1 MLLTAV
7 LLLLQ
12 APPLQLL
19 CFDLIMAPSRAR
31 AGRWA
36 GCGRQDMDHP
46 NYFLTRGDWDQ
57 LNSASSMETKMG
69 VIADRLQAPVSYVA
83 RLSTRELQL
92 HVRCVVRGVAPRRIR
107 AVAPCLSLHRRSGWS
122 ARRTTPCAPSAL
134 LCAC

>member
-1 MLLTAV
+1 
-7 LLLLQ
+7 
-12 APPLQLL
+12 
-19 CFDLIMAPSRAR
+19 
-31 AGRWA
+31 
-36 GCGRQDMDHP
+36 MDHP

-107 AVAPCLSLHRRSGWS
+107 AVALCRCTG
-122 ARRTTPCAPSAL
+122 ARAGQPVGQRLAPHL
-134 LCAC
+134 RYCVHVDGLR